1 MKPPTLG
8 TLVLIVAAL
17 GGGFVAVRQHRQI
30 EQLKVE
36 TTQLAEQPDRH
47 DRPGTHPPVPPSSA
61 SSDLSETEK
70 LELIR
75 LRGEVTRL
83 RQQVR
88 DLAGVRAEH
97 QRLRTRLGLPPEP
110 ANAAPPGA
118 SGATGTGAPPPSSAR
133 YLRRQDAQFAGFA
146 SPEATLQSLLW
157 AIEHRDTNTLFSA
170 FAKDD
175 NTGKWLRQ
183 ALGSEEAERAWE
195 ELRLMPG
202 LRLLSAEPAGDELVI
217 QAEFLP
223 GEPAESIGL
232 VRQGNEWKIRSL

>member
-1 MKPPTLG
+1 MTFPTLS

-17 GGGFVAVRQHRQI
+17 GGGFVAVRQHHQI

-36 TTQLAEQPDRH
+36 TTQLAEQPGRH
-47 DRPGTHPPVPPSSA
+47 DRPGTHPPVPPSPAPSE
-61 SSDLSETEK
+61 LSETEK

-97 QRLRTRLGLPPEP
+97 QRLRTRLGLPPETTNTVSP
-110 ANAAPPGA
+110 TP
-118 SGATGTGAPPPSSAR
+118 SGATGTGTAPPSSAR

-146 SPEATLQSLLW
+146 TPEATLQSLLW
-157 AIEHRDTNTLFSA
+157 AIEHRDTNALFSA
-170 FAKDD
+170 FAEED
-175 NTGKWLRQ
+175 TGRWLRQ
-183 ALGSEEAERAWE
+183 ALGSDEAEKAWE
-195 ELRLMPG
+195 QLRLMPG

-232 VRQGNEWKIRSL
+232 VRQGNEWKIRNL

>member
-1 MKPPTLG
+1 MKLPTLG

-36 TTQLAEQPDRH
+36 TTQLAEPSVPH
-47 DRPGTHPPVPPSSA
+47 DRPGTHPPVPSPPAPSE
-61 SSDLSETEK
+61 LSETEK

-88 DLAGVRAEH
+88 DLDGVRAEH
-97 QRLRTRLGLPPEP
+97 QRLRTSLGLPPAP
-110 ANAAPPGA
+110 TNAAPPGA
-118 SGATGTGAPPPSSAR
+118 SGATGTGAVLPPPAR

-146 SPEATLQSLLW
+146 TPEAALQSVLW
-157 AIEHRDTNTLFSA
+157 AIEHRDAN
-170 FAKDD
+170 
-175 NTGKWLRQ
+175 
-183 ALGSEEAERAWE
+183 ALLSSTTEDVRGRLLEVLASDHAERMWE
-195 ELRLMPG
+195 GLRLVQG
-202 LRLLSAEPAGDELVI
+202 LRLLSTEPAGDELVI

-223 GEPAESIGL
+223 GEPAESIRL
-232 VRQGNEWKIRSL
+232 VRQGNEWKIRTL